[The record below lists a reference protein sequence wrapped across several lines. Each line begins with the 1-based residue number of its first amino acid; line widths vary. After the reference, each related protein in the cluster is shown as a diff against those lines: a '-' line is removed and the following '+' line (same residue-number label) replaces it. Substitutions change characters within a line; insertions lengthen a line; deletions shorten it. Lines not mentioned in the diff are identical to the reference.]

1 MVTEASILTL
11 WPWIKL
17 LQFRVQYSWRLTNQM
32 ANQWTTH
39 WLSKPEGFQGRFPL
53 HWRKL
58 KGPFYSVTKM
68 QGEQINVLKTVL
80 SLKTIHDYPILVSNL
95 SVLQIMI
102 LLLRKD
108 NTGRHFSWANQKKCW
123 TYISWTLGNSHKNV
137 TKALVLP
144 YCMKFWRHLNL
155 ANLEKSSQKSCR

>member
-1 MVTEASILTL
+1 MWHPTLRKFLNHTSEAQNVKSDNFMDFLIIMVTEASILTL
-11 WPWIKL
+11 WPRIKL
-17 LQFRVQYSWRLTNQM
+17 LQFRVQHSCQLTNQM

-39 WLSKPEGFQGRFPL
+39 WLSKPEVFQCRFPL

-108 NTGRHFSWANQKKCW
+108 NTGRHFSWANW
-123 TYISWTLGNSHKNV
+123 S
-137 TKALVLP
+137 
-144 YCMKFWRHLNL
+144 
-155 ANLEKSSQKSCR
+155 EKMLDIH

>member
-1 MVTEASILTL
+1 
-11 WPWIKL
+11 
-17 LQFRVQYSWRLTNQM
+17 
-32 ANQWTTH
+32 
-39 WLSKPEGFQGRFPL
+39 
-53 HWRKL
+53 
-58 KGPFYSVTKM
+58 M

-137 TKALVLP
+137 TKALVFSLLHEILATL
-144 YCMKFWRHLNL
+144 KFCKFRKITTL
-155 ANLEKSSQKSCR
+155 K